1 MEILA
6 GVRHPRIGRHMP
18 YRRNLVKMFEQF
30 RVTSR
35 GVAEKCVLM
44 GSSYCVVRR
53 RYSPGE
59 TPVICIA
66 GLHAR
71 VMPISSTLYRVGRH
85 GSAFIKGLKC
95 ALNELGICDDFMA
108 GPFHRFREPERAL
121 MRARLGE
128 LGLLSEPTAA

>member
-1 MEILA
+1 
-6 GVRHPRIGRHMP
+6 MP

-30 RVTSR
+30 HVASR
-35 GVAEKCVLM
+35 RM
-44 GSSYCVVRR
+44 G
-53 RYSPGE
+53 GKMH
-59 TPVICIA
+59 A

-121 MRARLGE
+121 VRARLGE